1 MGATLCTLR
10 LPCLPQSFNRVE
22 MNDPAD
28 TPPLRLKPRR
38 AATAQSAASAYGAVQ
53 AQAAPGQVIP
63 PAQRGTAAPSTKPRG
78 FVAANWPLMTAA
90 AALLTGG
97 VAVGMAVGHAPV
109 PKPAVAAVAPLAN
122 PAAVALSPAPTPAAV
137 SAALPAASSVPQQG
151 WRPVSDLSRVAVA
164 PPPPPML
171 PPTEP
176 PASIAADV
184 APPAEVTQP
193 VVAPVPQETRPAE
206 TARPVQAEKQTQV
219 PAQAP
224 SPLPTVKTEAPKPSR
239 PAADIPVVVQRVGPK
254 QIEPVVQLAA
264 AVPPPSLAPSRSSSD
279 MQAWRVRAVP
289 PPSGA
294 KPPYV
299 AIIID
304 DAGLD
309 RRGTQRA
316 MKLPGPITLSFMS
329 YAADLS
335 EQAAAARAAGHEVML
350 HLPMEPLDAKR
361 HNPGPN
367 ALYVNLD
374 AAELQRRLDWHLDRF
389 SDYVGVNNH
398 MGSRFTADAM
408 RMAQVMEALGRRQVF
423 WLDSLSGPSSA
434 GPTQARRRGLDAAE
448 RDLFLDDDR
457 SPGIG
462 HEIAAMER
470 IARARGDVIAIGH
483 PHAATL
489 NALESWMA
497 GAKEKGFSLVP
508 VSTVLLRRQQ
518 QER

>member
-1 MGATLCTLR
+1 M
-10 LPCLPQSFNRVE
+10 
-22 MNDPAD
+22 
-28 TPPLRLKPRR
+28 
-38 AATAQSAASAYGAVQ
+38 
-53 AQAAPGQVIP
+53 
-63 PAQRGTAAPSTKPRG
+63 
-78 FVAANWPLMTAA
+78 
-90 AALLTGG
+90 
-97 VAVGMAVGHAPV
+97 
-109 PKPAVAAVAPLAN
+109 
-122 PAAVALSPAPTPAAV
+122 
-137 SAALPAASSVPQQG
+137 
-151 WRPVSDLSRVAVA
+151 
-164 PPPPPML
+164 
-171 PPTEP
+171 
-176 PASIAADV
+176 
-184 APPAEVTQP
+184 
-193 VVAPVPQETRPAE
+193 
-206 TARPVQAEKQTQV
+206 
-219 PAQAP
+219 
-224 SPLPTVKTEAPKPSR
+224 
-239 PAADIPVVVQRVGPK
+239 
-254 QIEPVVQLAA
+254 QLAA
-264 AVPPPSLAPSRSSSD
+264 AVPPPALAPRNGGD

-289 PPSGA
+289 PPSSA
-294 KPPYV
+294 RPPYV

-335 EQAAAARAAGHEVML
+335 EQASAARAAGHEVML
-350 HLPMEPLDAKR
+350 HLPMEPLDTKR

-389 SDYVGVNNH
+389 SEYVGVNNH
-398 MGSRFTADAM
+398 MGSRFTADAA
-408 RMAQVMEALGRRQVF
+408 RMAQVMETLGRRQVF

-434 GPTQARRRGLDAAE
+434 GPALARKRGLDAAE

-462 HEIAAMER
+462 QEIAAMER

-489 NALESWMA
+489 SALETWMA

>member
-22 MNDPAD
+22 MSDPAN

-63 PAQRGTAAPSTKPRG
+63 SAQRMVAAPPTKPRG

-90 AALLTGG
+90 ATLLAGG

-109 PKPAVAAVAPLAN
+109 PKPAVAAVAPLADT
-122 PAAVALSPAPTPAAV
+122 AAVAPSPASSTAAAPAA
-137 SAALPAASSVPQQG
+137 AGVPQQG
-151 WRPVSDLSRVAVA
+151 WRPVSDLARVAVA

-176 PASIAADV
+176 PASVTTDV
-184 APPAEVTQP
+184 APPAEVAQP
-193 VVAPVPQETRPAE
+193 VAVPVPQESSLAE
-206 TARPVQAEKQTQV
+206 TATPVQAVKQALV
-219 PAQAP
+219 PVQAP
-224 SPLPTVKTEAPKPSR
+224 SPTVKAEAPKPSR
-239 PAADIPVVVQRVGPK
+239 SAADIPVVVHRVGPK
-254 QIEPVVQLAA
+254 QVEPAVQLAA
-264 AVPPPSLAPSRSSSD
+264 AVPPPSLAPSRGSGD

-316 MKLPGPITLSFMS
+316 IKLPGPITLSFMS

-335 EQAAAARAAGHEVML
+335 EQAADARAAGHEVML

-398 MGSRFTADAM
+398 MGSRFTADAT

-470 IARARGDVIAIGH
+470 IARARGDVIVIGH

-489 NALESWMA
+489 SALESWMA

>member
-1 MGATLCTLR
+1 MAATRCTPR
-10 LPCLPQSFNRVE
+10 LPGLPQSFNRVQ
-22 MNDPAD
+22 MSDPAT

-38 AATAQSAASAYGAVQ
+38 AATAQSAAGAYGAVQ
-53 AQAAPGQVIP
+53 AQAAPGHVM
-63 PAQRGTAAPSTKPRG
+63 PAQSPTATGAPKGTLAKNRG
-78 FVAANWPLMTAA
+78 FVAVNWPLMTAA
-90 AALLTGG
+90 AALLAGG
-97 VAVGMAVGHAPV
+97 IAVGMAVGQAPAS
-109 PKPAVAAVAPLAN
+109 KPAMAAVAPLPGTV
-122 PAAVALSPAPTPAAV
+122 PAANSSAAPSGPVAAV
-137 SAALPAASSVPQQG
+137 PAQG
-151 WRPVSDLSRVAVA
+151 WRPVSDLARVAVA
-164 PPPPPML
+164 PPPPPIL

-176 PASIAADV
+176 PAIVNPA
-184 APPAEVTQP
+184 PAEAPIAV
-193 VVAPVPQETRPAE
+193 VVAPAEPAKP
-206 TARPVQAEKQTQV
+206 PVSA
-219 PAQAP
+219 PAPVAP
-224 SPLPTVKTEAPKPSR
+224 VAAKPEVVKSSR
-239 PAADIPVVVQRVGPK
+239 PATDTPVAVNRIGPRSADPA
-254 QIEPVVQLAA
+254 VQLAA
-264 AVPPPSLAPSRSSSD
+264 AVPPPAMAPRAAGNLH
-279 MQAWRVRAVP
+279 AWRVRAVP

-316 MKLPGPITLSFMS
+316 TKLPEPITLSFMS

-350 HLPMEPLDAKR
+350 HLPMEPLDIKR

-374 AAELQRRLDWHLDRF
+374 EAELQRRLDWHLDRF
-389 SDYVGVNNH
+389 SGYVGVNNH
-398 MGSRFTADAM
+398 MGSRFTANAA
-408 RMAQVMEALGRRQVF
+408 RMTQVMESLGRRQVF

-434 GPTQARRRGLDAAE
+434 GPTLARQRGLDAAE
-448 RDLFLDDDR
+448 RDIFLDDDR

-462 HEIAAMER
+462 HELAAMER

-483 PHAATL
+483 PHATTL
-489 NALESWMA
+489 SALESWIA
-497 GAKEKGFSLVP
+497 SARAKGFSLVP

>member
-22 MNDPAD
+22 MSDPAD

-38 AATAQSAASAYGAVQ
+38 AATAQSAAGAYGAVQ
-53 AQAAPGQVIP
+53 AQAAPGRVIP
-63 PAQRGTAAPSTKPRG
+63 PPPYAAATPSARPRG
-78 FVAANWPLMTAA
+78 FIAANWPLMTAA
-90 AALLTGG
+90 AALLAGG
-97 VAVGMAVGHAPV
+97 VAVGMLVGPAPV
-109 PKPAVAAVAPLAN
+109 PKPAVAAVAPLPQTQPASAPVVPSQ
-122 PAAVALSPAPTPAAV
+122 PAA
-137 SAALPAASSVPQQG
+137 QEQG
-151 WRPVSDLSRVAVA
+151 WRPVSDLARIAVA

-171 PPTEP
+171 PTVALST
-176 PASIAADV
+176 PAIETSPQVTAVAPAGASADV
-184 APPAEVTQP
+184 PAPAP
-193 VVAPVPQETRPAE
+193 APVPVQTETV
-206 TARPVQAEKQTQV
+206 TAVV
-219 PAQAP
+219 PAPA
-224 SPLPTVKTEAPKPSR
+224 LGTEPAPKADVSR
-239 PAADIPVVVQRVGPK
+239 RGRATPEGPVTVHRIGPK
-254 QIEPVVQLAA
+254 HVDPAVQLAA
-264 AVPPPSLAPSRSSSD
+264 AVPPPSLAARGSSD
-279 MQAWRVRAVP
+279 MQAWRARAVP
-289 PPSGA
+289 SPAGA
-294 KPPYV
+294 KPPFV
-299 AIIID
+299 AIVID

-316 MKLPGPITLSFMS
+316 IKLPGPITLSFMS

-374 AAELQRRLDWHLDRF
+374 AVELQRRLDWHLDRF
-389 SDYVGVNNH
+389 SGYVGVNNH
-398 MGSRFTADAM
+398 MGSRFTADAA
-408 RMAQVMEALGRRQVF
+408 RMTQVMEALGRRQVF

-434 GPTQARRRGLDAAE
+434 GPALARNRGLDAAE

-462 HEIAAMER
+462 HELAAMER

-483 PHAATL
+483 PHASTL
-489 NALESWMA
+489 TALETWMA
-497 GAKEKGFSLVP
+497 SAKAKGFSVVP

>member
-38 AATAQSAASAYGAVQ
+38 AATAQSAAGAYGAVQ

-63 PAQRGTAAPSTKPRG
+63 PAQRMAAAPSTKPRG

-90 AALLTGG
+90 ATLLAGG

-109 PKPAVAAVAPLAN
+109 PRPAVAAVAPLTN
-122 PAAVALSPAPTPAAV
+122 TAAVAPLPAPTTAAAPAA
-137 SAALPAASSVPQQG
+137 ASVPQQG
-151 WRPVSDLSRVAVA
+151 WRPVSDLARVAVA

-176 PASIAADV
+176 PASVVTAV
-184 APPAEVTQP
+184 APPVEAAQP
-193 VVAPVPQETRPAE
+193 VIASVPQETRPAE
-206 TARPVQAEKQTQV
+206 TAAPVQTEKQAPV
-219 PAQAP
+219 LAQAP
-224 SPLPTVKTEAPKPSR
+224 VPAPLPTVKAEAPKPSR
-239 PAADIPVVVQRVGPK
+239 PAADVPVVVQRVGPK
-254 QIEPVVQLAA
+254 QVEPAVQLAA
-264 AVPPPSLAPSRSSSD
+264 AVPPPSLAPSRGSGD

-398 MGSRFTADAM
+398 MGSRFTADAT
-408 RMAQVMEALGRRQVF
+408 RMAQVMEALGRRRVF

-434 GPTQARRRGLDAAE
+434 GPTQARRHGLDAVE

>member
-1 MGATLCTLR
+1 
-10 LPCLPQSFNRVE
+10 

-38 AATAQSAASAYGAVQ
+38 AATAQSAASAYSAVQ
-53 AQAAPGQVIP
+53 AQAVPGQVIP
-63 PAQRGTAAPSTKPRG
+63 PAQRGTVAPSMKPRG

-90 AALLTGG
+90 AALLAGG
-97 VAVGMAVGHAPV
+97 VAVGMAVGHAPL
-109 PKPAVAAVAPLAN
+109 PQPAVAAVAPLAN
-122 PAAVALSPAPTPAAV
+122 TAAIAPSPVSVPAAPVTAT
-137 SAALPAASSVPQQG
+137 SAAPQQG
-151 WRPVSDLSRVAVA
+151 WRPVSDLARVAVA

-176 PASIAADV
+176 PASVVADV
-184 APPAEVTQP
+184 VPPVEVAQP
-193 VVAPVPQETRPAE
+193 VAAPAPRETRPAE
-206 TARPVQAEKQTQV
+206 TPAPVQAEKQAPV
-219 PAQAP
+219 PVQAA
-224 SPLPTVKTEAPKPSR
+224 SPTKTEAPKSLR
-239 PAADIPVVVQRVGPK
+239 SAADIPVAVQRVGPR
-254 QIEPVVQLAA
+254 QVEPAVQLAA
-264 AVPPPSLAPSRSSSD
+264 AVPPPSLAPSRGSGD
-279 MQAWRVRAVP
+279 VHAWRVRAVT

-398 MGSRFTADAM
+398 MGSRFTADAT

-470 IARARGDVIAIGH
+470 IARARGDVIVIGH

-489 NALESWMA
+489 SALENWMA